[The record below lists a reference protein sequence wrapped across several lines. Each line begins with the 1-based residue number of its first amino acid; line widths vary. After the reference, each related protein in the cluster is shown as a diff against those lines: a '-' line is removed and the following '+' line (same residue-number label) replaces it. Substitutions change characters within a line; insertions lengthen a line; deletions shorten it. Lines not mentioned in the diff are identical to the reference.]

1 MLSAENLAS
10 IESEGRRLVAAARRD
25 PERPVP
31 FYPGWTLRDLVV
43 HTGSMHG
50 RATTVVEGLLTDKV
64 GPVLPPDGAEVFTWY
79 EDGLDSMLA
88 ALTSADPASPCWGF
102 VSEATVG
109 FWERRM
115 VIETGL
121 HRWDAHSAFGEE
133 DRLTD
138 RVATSGLDEFP
149 DLWMLRLGEV
159 DSLILEAVDMD
170 RKWDYGDGPDPVAI
184 DGTASDLFLRLM
196 SRASPVMLPD
206 DWSEAI
212 DSLAIPSRP

>member
-10 IESEGRRLVAAARRD
+10 IESEGRRLLTAARRD

-31 FYPGWTLRDLVV
+31 FYPEWTLRDLVV

-50 RATTVVEGLLTDKV
+50 RSTKVVEGLLTDKV
-64 GPVLPPDGAEVFTWY
+64 GPVSPPEGAEVFKWY
-79 EDGLDSMLA
+79 QEGLDTMLA
-88 ALTSADPASPCWGF
+88 ALTAADPGSPCWGF
-102 VSEATVG
+102 VPEATVG

-121 HRWDAHSAFGEE
+121 HRWDSYSAVGEE

-159 DSLILEAVDMD
+159 DSLVLDAVDMD
-170 RKWDYGDGPDPVAI
+170 RQWHYGDGSDPVVI
-184 DGTASDLFLRLM
+184 EGTVSDLFLRLM
-196 SRASPVMLPD
+196 SRPSPVVLPEG
-206 DWSEAI
+206 WAQAI
-212 DSLAIPSRP
+212 DSLALPPKP